1 MQSNVNAEKV
11 FKSLIEDFG
20 AEKVKM
26 LDNNIV
32 KLKIVYLGYMDY
44 DNIAKLNP
52 ITSVE
57 AKRSDKGIIFLF
69 TPKIEPCS
77 EPKFTLN
84 TVRDY
89 YELML
94 PQEARMA
101 AFDNTSKSKLDL
113 PTSNIAQ
120 AILQSFYIGDSPQGA
135 NYWQD
140 IIWSHMYWDKD

>member
-1 MQSNVNAEKV
+1 MQVNVNAQKV
-11 FKSLIEDFG
+11 FKSLLEDFG

-69 TPKIEPCS
+69 TPKSEPCS
-77 EPKFTLN
+77 EPKFTLK

-94 PQEARMA
+94 PQEARIA
-101 AFDNTSKSKLDL
+101 AFDNTAKNKLDDKVA
-113 PTSNIAQ
+113 NIAE
-120 AILQSFYIGDSPQGA
+120 AILFSFYIHHTPQDA
-135 NYWQD
+135 DYWQD
-140 IIWSHMYWDKD
+140 VILDCLRKN